1 MSEKDKKDRIEE
13 KTITQKTEIIGNT
26 NSQVANFQLNQIDT
40 NRIEEKTIIEKTEI
54 ISDTDFQA
62 NQIDTLSLFNITKFK
77 EYQILKQLEIFSN
90 FSDLFLTKKEDKY
103 YILKLYRMAIKLDD
117 LVLSRVKSINSELIV
132 NIIDY
137 GFNNQLKRYYI
148 IEEYYSL
155 GSLSNFIKNNYEL
168 IRNNYKVI
176 DSIVN
181 QLNEGIY
188 LLHKNEILHKDIKSS
203 NILIKEIIKNKH
215 GGIEDIKVVIS
226 DFNISSIIPTE
237 ASKVITEE
245 VKGTIVYMA
254 PERFSK
260 VITKKSDYWSLGMIL
275 YELLFKNLPFENI
288 DTNIVKYKI
297 FTEDI
302 QISKEIPIKYQIL
315 LRGLFIRKPE
325 KRFYYKEVKD
335 IINTTDELKIKQ
347 VYEEY
352 IKKQYPENNI
362 YGAVSNIYQDK
373 STKEIVYKNNKYK
386 SLDDLINQ
394 EQIDEEIFYSLLEL
408 IENKKYKDILSAYD
422 IKLIEKYK
430 SELKDDIKLALSLY
444 ISYKKENFYLYGIKI
459 DIDKDNLKEIIKK
472 HFEKQE
478 QSLTPG
484 EYKILE
490 LINNYINGDDTK
502 LNIINIYSIY
512 IDEILK
518 IGNENIRFFEW
529 KLKKLWNDYILTPEQ
544 KDIVSSVEKYNR
556 IKVEALAGTGKTT
569 TILAIILNY
578 AELCIKKRK
587 KILVLTFNRAIAN
600 EIQDKI
606 KKERLDGVA
615 EAKTVHSLALR
626 YVKKILFPNQEID
639 PKDNL
644 DPEDINRLLDIS
656 SYQSSDIIIKVFE
669 AFCKSN
675 LTNINKETIKQVIL
689 SDFQL
694 RSEVEHYEDRYKE
707 EYKEKISYFFY
718 ILKIL
723 NQSIVKISPITSVIV
738 SFYKINFFNITKF
751 FMREIEIYEI
761 IYIKVKQLF
770 KKMIK
775 KECDLTHSFYLKFF
789 HIALLE
795 DFWFLDEVFSSYY
808 AVLYDEAQDA
818 DPVMVDIL
826 NKIPQSKVVIIG
838 DDHQNIYAFRKTINA
853 LRNMKSETNLSLTI
867 NFRST
872 QKILDYANSI
882 IKHLKSDT
890 KELRSNT
897 KEFNIDVIETKTEA
911 FLTRTNASIIEYIVN
926 EGKDKKI
933 RFLRKV
939 DEIFSLP
946 IDIYERFFSNKQ
958 VKIHRILNIFY
969 SLEEFEKY
977 ANQIQ
982 NIEYINAISLV
993 KKYKEKIK
1001 EAYDIAKKHENKKY
1015 KEDEAITVATVHSAK
1030 GKEWDKVRLAN
1041 DFKTISEI
1049 FSTLAKNNIDFDEYL
1064 RIVKSNPEENQI
1076 VLNAVQEINLLYVAI
1091 TRAKSKLD
1099 LPLDLENDLRNIPLA
1114 IKNAYR
1120 RNRKYREYREPLRQ
1134 ENIPIIDHYK
1144 NEIDGIKIAISIL
1157 LNNFE
1162 TKSTSEKNRK
1172 FNLLGISLNKNNLVE
1187 ICKKYLLNSDKLSDS
1202 ELGIIRLIKNYYQK
1216 IEHEFNIFELYEISK
1231 VKDRELDK
1239 IFEMIKKLK
1248 LDLSNVDLV
1257 FPYIITLVELD
1268 EFYLIYDNF
1277 DINNIHKD
1285 IDIIEFIIEKNPEIF
1300 KYWAKVLGKEKLKN
1314 ILYNSSKEDITDFL
1328 ISKVFSKEELKDILY
1343 ETIEVKKE
1351 SITDFLISKVFS
1363 KKELKDILYEAI
1375 EAKKES
1381 ITDFLISKVF
1391 SKKELKDILY
1401 EAIEAKKQNI
1411 INFLISK
1418 VFSQKELKEILKV
1431 FSKEELKDILYET
1444 IEVKKE
1450 SITDFLIS
1458 KVFSKK
1464 ELKDILYEAI
1474 EAKKESITDFLVSK
1488 VFSKKELKDIL
1499 YEAIEAKK
1507 QNIINFLISKV
1518 FSQKELKEILK
1529 VFSKEELKDILY
1541 ETIEVKKESITDFLV
1556 SKVFSKKEL
1565 KEILYE
1571 AIEAKKESITDFL
1584 ISKVFSKKELKDIL
1598 YEAIEVKKESI
1609 TDFLVSKVFS
1619 KKELKDILYEAIEA
1633 KKESIT
1639 DFLVSKVFS
1648 KKELKEMLY
1657 ESIES
1662 KKENITNFLV
1672 SKVFSKKELKDIL
1685 YESIET
1691 KKENI
1696 TNFLILKIFNQKELK
1711 EILYESIEA
1720 KKESITNFL
1729 FSKVFSKKEL
1739 KDILYEL
1746 MEAKKENITVFLI
1759 SKVFSKMELKEILYQ
1774 AIETKKENITDFLVS
1789 KVFSKE
1795 ELKSIL
1801 YESIRKTKKAVIGFL
1816 VSKVFDKMEL
1826 KEILY
1831 QAIEKEQKDI
1841 VDFLVFQ
1848 VFNKQEIQ
1856 QIFDEFLNKSK
1867 LKTIAFLISN
1877 LFDNNKIEELFNK
1890 DILDKLVKVKDEYNR
1905 TILHYA
1911 VLQNKIDLV
1920 KFLLSNY
1927 WKQIDVDLIDNFGY
1941 TAKDYAQNNK
1951 IITKIFNYF
1960 KAFRKLN
1967 SINIFILSIF
1977 SFITIFLLWKLFVLL
1992 TSLFY
1997 KDNSFSVVNNV
2008 LDTIYWLFFNII
2020 ALILYIFILFPFVK
2034 LILRRIYDKEI

>member
-1 MSEKDKKDRIEE
+1 MK
-13 KTITQKTEIIGNT
+13 IG
-26 NSQVANFQLNQIDT
+26 
-40 NRIEEKTIIEKTEI
+40 
-54 ISDTDFQA
+54 
-62 NQIDTLSLFNITKFK
+62 
-77 EYQILKQLEIFSN
+77 
-90 FSDLFLTKKEDKY
+90 
-103 YILKLYRMAIKLDD
+103 
-117 LVLSRVKSINSELIV
+117 
-132 NIIDY
+132 
-137 GFNNQLKRYYI
+137 
-148 IEEYYSL
+148 
-155 GSLSNFIKNNYEL
+155 
-168 IRNNYKVI
+168 
-176 DSIVN
+176 
-181 QLNEGIY
+181 
-188 LLHKNEILHKDIKSS
+188 
-203 NILIKEIIKNKH
+203 
-215 GGIEDIKVVIS
+215 
-226 DFNISSIIPTE
+226 
-237 ASKVITEE
+237 
-245 VKGTIVYMA
+245 
-254 PERFSK
+254 
-260 VITKKSDYWSLGMIL
+260 
-275 YELLFKNLPFENI
+275 
-288 DTNIVKYKI
+288 
-297 FTEDI
+297 
-302 QISKEIPIKYQIL
+302 
-315 LRGLFIRKPE
+315 
-325 KRFYYKEVKD
+325 
-335 IINTTDELKIKQ
+335 
-347 VYEEY
+347 
-352 IKKQYPENNI
+352 IKKNI
-362 YGAVSNIYQDK
+362 
-373 STKEIVYKNNKYK
+373 
-386 SLDDLINQ
+386 
-394 EQIDEEIFYSLLEL
+394 
-408 IENKKYKDILSAYD
+408 
-422 IKLIEKYK
+422 
-430 SELKDDIKLALSLY
+430 
-444 ISYKKENFYLYGIKI
+444 
-459 DIDKDNLKEIIKK
+459 
-472 HFEKQE
+472 
-478 QSLTPG
+478 
-484 EYKILE
+484 
-490 LINNYINGDDTK
+490 
-502 LNIINIYSIY
+502 
-512 IDEILK
+512 
-518 IGNENIRFFEW
+518 
-529 KLKKLWNDYILTPEQ
+529 
-544 KDIVSSVEKYNR
+544 
-556 IKVEALAGTGKTT
+556 
-569 TILAIILNY
+569 
-578 AELCIKKRK
+578 KRK
-587 KILVLTFNRAIAN
+587 FLIFFN
-600 EIQDKI
+600 
-606 KKERLDGVA
+606 
-615 EAKTVHSLALR
+615 
-626 YVKKILFPNQEID
+626 
-639 PKDNL
+639 
-644 DPEDINRLLDIS
+644 
-656 SYQSSDIIIKVFE
+656 
-669 AFCKSN
+669 
-675 LTNINKETIKQVIL
+675 
-689 SDFQL
+689 
-694 RSEVEHYEDRYKE
+694 
-707 EYKEKISYFFY
+707 

-738 SFYKINFFNITKF
+738 SFYKRNFFNITKF
-751 FMREIEIYEI
+751 FIREIEIYEI

-789 HIALLE
+789 HIALFE

-882 IKHLKSDT
+882 IKHLKGDT
-890 KELRSNT
+890 KKLRSNI
-897 KEFNIDVIETKTEA
+897 KESNIDVFEIKTEA
-911 FLTRTNASIIEYIVN
+911 FLTRINASIIEYIVN

-946 IDIYERFFSNKQ
+946 IDIYERFFINKQ
-958 VKIHRILNIFY
+958 VKKHRNLNNFY
-969 SLEEFEKY
+969 SLEAFEEH

-982 NIEYINAISLV
+982 DIEYINAISLV
-993 KKYKEKIK
+993 KKYREKIK

-1041 DFKTISEI
+1041 DFRTISQI
-1049 FSTLAKNNIDFDEYL
+1049 FSTLANSNIDFDEYL
-1064 RIVKSNPEENQI
+1064 RIVKNNLEENQI

-1099 LPLDLENDLRNIPLA
+1099 LPPDLENDLGNIPLA
-1114 IKNAYR
+1114 IENAYK
-1120 RNRKYREYREPLRQ
+1120 RNRVNIEYSEPLKQ
-1134 ENIPIIDHYK
+1134 ENIPITDHYK
-1144 NEIDGIKIAISIL
+1144 NEIDDIKLAVSIL

-1257 FPYIITLVELD
+1257 FPYIITLVEID
-1268 EFYLIYDNF
+1268 GFYKLIYDRKYFNPQ
-1277 DINNIHKD
+1277 NIDKE

-1300 KYWAKVLGKEKLKN
+1300 KYWTKVLGKEKLKN
-1314 ILYNSSKEDITDFL
+1314 ILYNSS
-1328 ISKVFSKEELKDILY
+1328 
-1343 ETIEVKKE
+1343 
-1351 SITDFLISKVFS
+1351 
-1363 KKELKDILYEAI
+1363 
-1375 EAKKES
+1375 
-1381 ITDFLISKVF
+1381 
-1391 SKKELKDILY
+1391 
-1401 EAIEAKKQNI
+1401 
-1411 INFLISK
+1411 
-1418 VFSQKELKEILKV
+1418 
-1431 FSKEELKDILYET
+1431 
-1444 IEVKKE
+1444 
-1450 SITDFLIS
+1450 
-1458 KVFSKK
+1458 
-1464 ELKDILYEAI
+1464 
-1474 EAKKESITDFLVSK
+1474 
-1488 VFSKKELKDIL
+1488 
-1499 YEAIEAKK
+1499 
-1507 QNIINFLISKV
+1507 
-1518 FSQKELKEILK
+1518 
-1529 VFSKEELKDILY
+1529 
-1541 ETIEVKKESITDFLV
+1541 
-1556 SKVFSKKEL
+1556 
-1565 KEILYE
+1565 
-1571 AIEAKKESITDFL
+1571 
-1584 ISKVFSKKELKDIL
+1584 
-1598 YEAIEVKKESI
+1598 
-1609 TDFLVSKVFS
+1609 
-1619 KKELKDILYEAIEA
+1619 
-1633 KKESIT
+1633 
-1639 DFLVSKVFS
+1639 
-1648 KKELKEMLY
+1648 
-1657 ESIES
+1657 
-1662 KKENITNFLV
+1662 KENITNFLV

-1729 FSKVFSKKEL
+1729 FSKVFSK
-1739 KDILYEL
+1739 
-1746 MEAKKENITVFLI
+1746 
-1759 SKVFSKMELKEILYQ
+1759 MELKEILYQ
-1774 AIETKKENITDFLVS
+1774 AIEVKKENITNFLVS

-1801 YESIRKTKKAVIGFL
+1801 YESIRKMKKAVIGFL
-1816 VSKVFDKMEL
+1816 FSKVFDKMEL

-1890 DILDKLVKVKDEYNR
+1890 DILDKLVKVKDECNR

-1967 SINIFILSIF
+1967 SINSFILSIF

>member
-1 MSEKDKKDRIEE
+1 
-13 KTITQKTEIIGNT
+13 
-26 NSQVANFQLNQIDT
+26 
-40 NRIEEKTIIEKTEI
+40 
-54 ISDTDFQA
+54 
-62 NQIDTLSLFNITKFK
+62 
-77 EYQILKQLEIFSN
+77 
-90 FSDLFLTKKEDKY
+90 
-103 YILKLYRMAIKLDD
+103 
-117 LVLSRVKSINSELIV
+117 
-132 NIIDY
+132 
-137 GFNNQLKRYYI
+137 
-148 IEEYYSL
+148 
-155 GSLSNFIKNNYEL
+155 
-168 IRNNYKVI
+168 
-176 DSIVN
+176 
-181 QLNEGIY
+181 
-188 LLHKNEILHKDIKSS
+188 
-203 NILIKEIIKNKH
+203 
-215 GGIEDIKVVIS
+215 
-226 DFNISSIIPTE
+226 
-237 ASKVITEE
+237 
-245 VKGTIVYMA
+245 
-254 PERFSK
+254 
-260 VITKKSDYWSLGMIL
+260 
-275 YELLFKNLPFENI
+275 
-288 DTNIVKYKI
+288 
-297 FTEDI
+297 
-302 QISKEIPIKYQIL
+302 
-315 LRGLFIRKPE
+315 
-325 KRFYYKEVKD
+325 
-335 IINTTDELKIKQ
+335 
-347 VYEEY
+347 
-352 IKKQYPENNI
+352 
-362 YGAVSNIYQDK
+362 
-373 STKEIVYKNNKYK
+373 
-386 SLDDLINQ
+386 
-394 EQIDEEIFYSLLEL
+394 
-408 IENKKYKDILSAYD
+408 
-422 IKLIEKYK
+422 
-430 SELKDDIKLALSLY
+430 
-444 ISYKKENFYLYGIKI
+444 
-459 DIDKDNLKEIIKK
+459 
-472 HFEKQE
+472 
-478 QSLTPG
+478 
-484 EYKILE
+484 
-490 LINNYINGDDTK
+490 
-502 LNIINIYSIY
+502 
-512 IDEILK
+512 
-518 IGNENIRFFEW
+518 
-529 KLKKLWNDYILTPEQ
+529 LWNDYILTTEQ

-606 KKERLDGVA
+606 KKERLDEVA
-615 EAKTVHSLALR
+615 QAKTGHSLALK
-626 YVKKILFPNQEID
+626 YVKEILFSNQEID

-644 DPEDINRLLDIS
+644 DIDYISKLLDIS
-656 SYQSSDIIIKVFE
+656 SYQLSDIIIKVFE

-675 LTNINKETIKQVIL
+675 FVNINKETIKKVIL

-707 EYKEKISYFFY
+707 EYKEKISYFSN

-723 NQSIVKISPITSVIV
+723 NQSIVKITPITFVIV
-738 SFYKINFFNITKF
+738 SFYKRNFFNITKF

-770 KKMIK
+770 KKMMI

-789 HIALLE
+789 HIALFE
-795 DFWFLDEVFSSYY
+795 DSWFLDEVFSSYY
-808 AVLYDEAQDA
+808 AVLYDETQDA

-838 DDHQNIYAFRKTINA
+838 DDHQNIYAFRKTMNA
-853 LRNMKSETNLSLTI
+853 LRNMKSETNLSLSI

-882 IKHLKSDT
+882 IKHLKGDT
-890 KELRSNT
+890 KELRSNI
-897 KEFNIDVIETKTEA
+897 KESNIDVVETKTEA
-911 FLTRTNASIIEYIVN
+911 FLTRTNASIIEYILN

-958 VKIHRILNIFY
+958 VKVHRILNIFY
-969 SLEEFEKY
+969 SLEEFEEY

-1120 RNRKYREYREPLRQ
+1120 RNRRYREYREPLKQ

-1162 TKSTSEKNRK
+1162 TKKDNFETQKNRE
-1172 FNLLGISLNKNNLVE
+1172 FNLIGITLNKNNLVE
-1187 ICKKYLLNSDKLSDS
+1187 ICKKYLLNSDELSDS

-1231 VKDRELDK
+1231 VKDIELDK
-1239 IFEMIKKLK
+1239 IFEIIKKLK
-1248 LDLSNVDLV
+1248 LDLSNVNLV
-1257 FPYIITLVELD
+1257 FPYIITLVEVD
-1268 EFYLIYDNF
+1268 GFYKLIYYRLIYDNF
-1277 DINNIHKD
+1277 DINNIHKEL
-1285 IDIIEFIIEKNPEIF
+1285 DIIEFIIEKNPEIF

-1328 ISKVFSKEELKDILY
+1328 ISKVFSKEELKG
-1343 ETIEVKKE
+1343 
-1351 SITDFLISKVFS
+1351 
-1363 KKELKDILYEAI
+1363 
-1375 EAKKES
+1375 
-1381 ITDFLISKVF
+1381 
-1391 SKKELKDILY
+1391 
-1401 EAIEAKKQNI
+1401 
-1411 INFLISK
+1411 
-1418 VFSQKELKEILKV
+1418 
-1431 FSKEELKDILYET
+1431 
-1444 IEVKKE
+1444 
-1450 SITDFLIS
+1450 
-1458 KVFSKK
+1458 
-1464 ELKDILYEAI
+1464 
-1474 EAKKESITDFLVSK
+1474 
-1488 VFSKKELKDIL
+1488 
-1499 YEAIEAKK
+1499 
-1507 QNIINFLISKV
+1507 
-1518 FSQKELKEILK
+1518 
-1529 VFSKEELKDILY
+1529 
-1541 ETIEVKKESITDFLV
+1541 
-1556 SKVFSKKEL
+1556 
-1565 KEILYE
+1565 
-1571 AIEAKKESITDFL
+1571 
-1584 ISKVFSKKELKDIL
+1584 
-1598 YEAIEVKKESI
+1598 
-1609 TDFLVSKVFS
+1609 
-1619 KKELKDILYEAIEA
+1619 
-1633 KKESIT
+1633 
-1639 DFLVSKVFS
+1639 
-1648 KKELKEMLY
+1648 
-1657 ESIES
+1657 
-1662 KKENITNFLV
+1662 
-1672 SKVFSKKELKDIL
+1672 IL

-1711 EILYESIEA
+1711 EILYEAIEA
-1720 KKESITNFL
+1720 KKESITDFL

-1746 MEAKKENITVFLI
+1746 IEVKKENITVFLI
-1759 SKVFSKMELKEILYQ
+1759 LKVFSKMELKEILYQ
-1774 AIETKKENITDFLVS
+1774 AIEIKKENITEFLIS

-1795 ELKSIL
+1795 ELKNIL
-1801 YESIRKTKKAVIGFL
+1801 YESIRKVKKTVVEFL
-1816 VSKVFDKMEL
+1816 VSNVFDKMEL

-1831 QAIEKEQKDI
+1831 QAIEEEQKDI

-1867 LKTIAFLISN
+1867 LKTIAFLIPN

-1927 WKQIDVDLIDNFGY
+1927 WNQIDVDLIDNFSY

-1960 KAFRKLN
+1960 KAFRKLH
-1967 SINIFILSIF
+1967 SINSFILSIF
-1977 SFITIFLLWKLFVLL
+1977 SFITIFLLLKLFVLV
-1992 TSLFY
+1992 TSFIFSAITYHSLFY

-2008 LDTIYWLFFNII
+2008 LETIYWLFFNII

-2034 LILRRIYDKEI
+2034 IILRRIYDKEI

>member
-1 MSEKDKKDRIEE
+1 M
-13 KTITQKTEIIGNT
+13 
-26 NSQVANFQLNQIDT
+26 
-40 NRIEEKTIIEKTEI
+40 
-54 ISDTDFQA
+54 
-62 NQIDTLSLFNITKFK
+62 
-77 EYQILKQLEIFSN
+77 
-90 FSDLFLTKKEDKY
+90 
-103 YILKLYRMAIKLDD
+103 
-117 LVLSRVKSINSELIV
+117 
-132 NIIDY
+132 
-137 GFNNQLKRYYI
+137 
-148 IEEYYSL
+148 
-155 GSLSNFIKNNYEL
+155 
-168 IRNNYKVI
+168 
-176 DSIVN
+176 
-181 QLNEGIY
+181 
-188 LLHKNEILHKDIKSS
+188 
-203 NILIKEIIKNKH
+203 
-215 GGIEDIKVVIS
+215 
-226 DFNISSIIPTE
+226 IPTE
-237 ASKVITEE
+237 ASKKITEGI
-245 VKGTIVYMA
+245 KGTIVYMP
-254 PERFSK
+254 PESFSE
-260 VITKKSDYWSLGMIL
+260 VITKKSDYWSLGMVL
-275 YELLFKNLPFENI
+275 YELLFRNLPFENI
-288 DTNIVKYKI
+288 DTKIVKYKI

-325 KRFYYKEVKD
+325 NRFYYEEVKD

-352 IKKQYPENNI
+352 IKKQYLENNI
-362 YGAVSNIYQDK
+362 YELVSNIYQDE
-373 STKEIVYKNNKYK
+373 STKEILYEDKKYK

-394 EQIDEEIFYSLLEL
+394 EQINKNIFYSLLDL
-408 IENKKYKDILSAYD
+408 IEKKRYKDILSEYD

-430 SELKDDIKLALSLY
+430 AELKDDIKLALSLY
-444 ISYKKENFYLYGIKI
+444 ISYKRRNFYLYWIKI
-459 DIDKDNLKEIIKK
+459 DENNLKEIIRK

-478 QSLTPG
+478 QSPG
-484 EYKILE
+484 DYEISELIKYKILE
-490 LINNYINGDDTK
+490 LIKNYINGDNTK
-502 LNIINIYSIY
+502 QNIINIYSIY

-518 IGNENIRFFEW
+518 IGNEHIRFFEW
-529 KLKKLWNDYILTPEQ
+529 KLKNLWNDYILTTEQ

-569 TILAIILNY
+569 IILAIILNY

-600 EIQDKI
+600 EIQYKI
-606 KKERLDGVA
+606 KKERLDVVA
-615 EAKTVHSLALR
+615 EAKTGHSLALK
-626 YVKKILFPNQEID
+626 YVKEILFSNQEID
-639 PKDNL
+639 TKNKL
-644 DPEDINRLLDIS
+644 DPEDISRLLDIS
-656 SYQSSDIIIKVFE
+656 SYQLSDIIIKVFE

-675 LTNINKETIKQVIL
+675 FTNINKEIIKKVIL

-707 EYKEKISYFFY
+707 EYKEKISYFFN

-738 SFYKINFFNITKF
+738 SFYKRNFINNIIKF
-751 FMREIEIYEI
+751 FMRDIEIYEI

-789 HIALLE
+789 HIALFE

-882 IKHLKSDT
+882 IKHLKGDT
-890 KELRSNT
+890 KKLRSNI
-897 KEFNIDVIETKTEA
+897 KESNIDVFEIKTEA
-911 FLTRTNASIIEYIVN
+911 FLTRTNASIIEYILN
-926 EGKDKKI
+926 EGKDKKL

-946 IDIYERFFSNKQ
+946 IDIYERFFINKQ
-958 VKIHRILNIFY
+958 VKKHRNLNNFY
-969 SLEEFEKY
+969 SLEAFEEY

-982 NIEYINAISLV
+982 DIEYINAISLV
-993 KKYKEKIK
+993 KKYREKIK
-1001 EAYDIAKKHENKKY
+1001 EAYDIAKKYENKKY

-1030 GKEWDKVRLAN
+1030 GKEWDKVSLAN
-1041 DFKTISEI
+1041 DFKRISQI

-1076 VLNAVQEINLLYVAI
+1076 VLNVVQEINLLYVAI

-1099 LPLDLENDLRNIPLA
+1099 LPLDLENDLGNIPLA
-1114 IKNAYR
+1114 IEIAYR
-1120 RNRKYREYREPLRQ
+1120 RNREYKEYREYREYRESLRQ
-1134 ENIPIIDHYK
+1134 ENIPIIDSYR
-1144 NEIDGIKIAISIL
+1144 NEIDDIKIAISIL

-1162 TKSTSEKNRK
+1162 TKKNNFETQKNRE
-1172 FNLLGISLNKNNLVE
+1172 FNLIGITLNKNNLVE

-1202 ELGIIRLIKNYYQK
+1202 ELRIIRLIKNYYQK

-1231 VKDRELDK
+1231 VEDIELDN
-1239 IFEMIKKLK
+1239 IFKRIKKLE

-1257 FPYIITLVELD
+1257 FPYIITLVEVD
-1268 EFYLIYDNF
+1268 EFYKLIYYRLIYDNF
-1277 DINNIHKD
+1277 DINNIHKN

-1300 KYWAKVLGKEKLKN
+1300 RYWAKVLGKEKLKN

-1328 ISKVFSKEELKDILY
+1328 ISKVFSKEELK
-1343 ETIEVKKE
+1343 
-1351 SITDFLISKVFS
+1351 
-1363 KKELKDILYEAI
+1363 
-1375 EAKKES
+1375 
-1381 ITDFLISKVF
+1381 
-1391 SKKELKDILY
+1391 
-1401 EAIEAKKQNI
+1401 
-1411 INFLISK
+1411 
-1418 VFSQKELKEILKV
+1418 
-1431 FSKEELKDILYET
+1431 
-1444 IEVKKE
+1444 
-1450 SITDFLIS
+1450 
-1458 KVFSKK
+1458 
-1464 ELKDILYEAI
+1464 
-1474 EAKKESITDFLVSK
+1474 
-1488 VFSKKELKDIL
+1488 
-1499 YEAIEAKK
+1499 
-1507 QNIINFLISKV
+1507 
-1518 FSQKELKEILK
+1518 
-1529 VFSKEELKDILY
+1529 
-1541 ETIEVKKESITDFLV
+1541 
-1556 SKVFSKKEL
+1556 
-1565 KEILYE
+1565 EILYE
-1571 AIEAKKESITDFL
+1571 AIE
-1584 ISKVFSKKELKDIL
+1584 V
-1598 YEAIEVKKESI
+1598 
-1609 TDFLVSKVFS
+1609 
-1619 KKELKDILYEAIEA
+1619 
-1633 KKESIT
+1633 
-1639 DFLVSKVFS
+1639 
-1648 KKELKEMLY
+1648 
-1657 ESIES
+1657 

-1672 SKVFSKKELKDIL
+1672 SKV
-1685 YESIET
+1685 
-1691 KKENI
+1691 
-1696 TNFLILKIFNQKELK
+1696 FNQKELK

-1720 KKESITNFL
+1720 KKESITDFL

-1746 MEAKKENITVFLI
+1746 IEAKKENITVFLI

-1774 AIETKKENITDFLVS
+1774 AIEIKKENITEFLIS

-1801 YESIRKTKKAVIGFL
+1801 YESIRKVKKTVVEFL
-1816 VSKVFDKMEL
+1816 VSNVFDKMEL

-1890 DILDKLVKVKDEYNR
+1890 DILDKLVKVKDEHNR

-1960 KAFRKLN
+1960 KFFRKLN
-1967 SINIFILSIF
+1967 SINSFILFILW
-1977 SFITIFLLWKLFVLL
+1977 FITIFLLWKLFVLL
-1992 TSLFY
+1992 HSLFY

-2008 LDTIYWLFFNII
+2008 LDTIYWLFFSII